1 MATVEQSLYN
11 IAAALE
17 VIAEELKTLNDAKL
31 AVKEYEAKIQ
41 ELEIQL
47 ENWQHLAT
55 HGDEG
60 L

>member
-41 ELEIQL
+41 ELETQL
-47 ENWQHLAT
+47 ENWQHNAV

>member
-11 IAAALE
+11 IAVALE
-17 VIAEELKTLNDAKL
+17 VIAEELKTMNDAKI
-31 AVKEYEAKIQ
+31 VVQEYEAKIQ
-41 ELEIQL
+41 ELETQL
-47 ENWQHLAT
+47 ENWQHNAV

>member
-41 ELEIQL
+41 ELETQL

>member
-11 IAAALE
+11 IAVALE

-41 ELEIQL
+41 ELETQL